1 MAHSPVIEIVPIL
14 LRALAQASSR
24 AHALRRGEG
33 SYTHQRGGAAH
44 DRCCLSWGGTH
55 VVLLGVALARQS
67 EAPSSQA
74 APCRRQPPPPPPPR
88 RPARPRRRRR
98 RRRRTHDHLL
108 HAHTQSSCISPC
120 IAPAASHRTAAPA
133 SDRTAGTGVVARR
146 SRSTVNSAN
155 AEMGSRLA
163 LGRMAPTLTRL
174 LCACVLYS
182 YELCPAPVHSICVH
196 HAQCTCARHPLPCS
210 ARRTSLC
217 RLSAVGC

>member
-55 VVLLGVALARQS
+55 VCCWAWRLQGRARRR
-67 EAPSSQA
+67 A
-74 APCRRQPPPPPPPR
+74 AKPH
-88 RPARPRRRRR
+88 PAAASRRRRR
-98 RRRRTHDHLL
+98 RRAHDHLL

-163 LGRMAPTLTRL
+163 LGMAPTLTRL